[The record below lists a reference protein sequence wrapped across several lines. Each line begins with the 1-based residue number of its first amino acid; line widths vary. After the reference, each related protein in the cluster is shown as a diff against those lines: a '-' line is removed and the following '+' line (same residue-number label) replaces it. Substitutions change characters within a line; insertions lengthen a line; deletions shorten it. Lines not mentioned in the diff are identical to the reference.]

1 MYFVL
6 PWIVVFHGL
15 FSGLC
20 SHYAKSPQHQ
30 VKTHGCPSYTTSL
43 LLFLVG
49 NLSPHSS
56 TFSLPPTWF
65 GINEWDDQ
73 WVSCDKWKPSNLTR
87 AKLRTPIFFT
97 KHFAFLLIS
106 LSWWHH
112 QMLTSWTKDILVISF
127 PTSSFTFCSPETR
140 LTLLFCIFTD
150 ATQILVVIIS
160 YQHYGIGTVYVFRL
174 FPSLFV
180 I

>member
-6 PWIVVFHGL
+6 PWIVMFNGL

-30 VKTHGCPSYTTSL
+30 VKTHGCPSYSTSL
-43 LLFLVG
+43 LLFLMG
-49 NLSPHSS
+49 NLCPHSS

-73 WVSCDKWKPSNLTR
+73 WVSCEKWKPSNLTR

-112 QMLTSWTKDILVISF
+112 H
-127 PTSSFTFCSPETR
+127 SPRRSHPEPRTYWW
-140 LTLLFCIFTD
+140 
-150 ATQILVVIIS
+150 S
-160 YQHYGIGTVYVFRL
+160 L
-174 FPSLFV
+174 FPPHPPHSAHLKLDSLCFSV
-180 I
+180 FSQMQHRF

>member
-6 PWIVVFHGL
+6 PWIVVFNGL

-43 LLFLVG
+43 LLFLMG
-49 NLSPHSS
+49 NLCPHFS

-97 KHFAFLLIS
+97 NHFAFLLIS

-112 QMLTSWTKDILVISF
+112 HSPS
-127 PTSSFTFCSPETR
+127 CSHPESRTYWW
-140 LTLLFCIFTD
+140 
-150 ATQILVVIIS
+150 S
-160 YQHYGIGTVYVFRL
+160 L
-174 FPSLFV
+174 FPPHRPHSAHLKLDSLCFSV
-180 I
+180 FSQMKHRF